1 MENDIF
7 NDFLNSDQHGTYRL
21 VTGGADKA
29 LFFMSQTS
37 DSNFERERWIQT
49 SWPIHDIRGS
59 QNAYVACGKF
69 IQSYDMN
76 GEVLRTFEFERASKL
91 VFLSEIRLPDGHHPF
106 TSPRGNRNK

>member
-1 MENDIF
+1 MT
-7 NDFLNSDQHGTYRL
+7 LDQHGTYRL

-91 VFLSEIRLPDGHHPF
+91 VFFQNYSLAPCVWLPWVNKFSECHQF
-106 TSPRGNRNK
+106 A